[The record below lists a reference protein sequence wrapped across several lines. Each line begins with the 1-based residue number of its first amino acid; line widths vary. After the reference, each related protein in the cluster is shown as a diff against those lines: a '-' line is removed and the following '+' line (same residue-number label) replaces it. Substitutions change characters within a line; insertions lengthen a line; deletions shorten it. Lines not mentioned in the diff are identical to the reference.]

1 MLIKKSISGFDLKYS
16 LKKKFLLIVVFVLS
30 ALFFT
35 YIGIKLKSS
44 GSSYSIK
51 KFIIYDYNYKFAVIK
66 NIIKKPFIKI
76 DKIYL
81 DISFKNLN
89 KIDKN
94 RNIALKNRVILSE
107 YNQNIDAIV
116 KYQNQ
121 NIPVKIKLKG
131 GTTEQH
137 LENKDQISFKVK
149 TEKSNIFGLT
159 EFSLMHAQRRN
170 FLLEWY
176 ARKMYADQGLI
187 YKEYKFINLYING
200 ENKGLYVMDENFT
213 ESLSTK
219 NNRRE
224 GIYVRFGSDINFNV
238 NGIPPGSFDDNAD
251 LFSTIYGEGCCGQN
265 EALLSTNIDVLNQQ
279 INLNSK
285 GSVIKNFNIAKKLLE
300 NFRQEKADPEEIFNL
315 ELMAKAFA
323 LSDILGSW
331 HTMHWGNMRF
341 YFDPVSSKLEPIID
355 DNYNEKNSYPAKNRT
370 IRIDDSYNYSLLY
383 KRLFES
389 KVFLKEYIYY
399 QNKYSNPNFI
409 KKFNNKIRKEFS
421 KNLSYINKFYE
432 SYFFPA
438 HIIEENRDRVER
450 FLSPYQP
457 LYFSLWD
464 KNEKKIVLKI
474 GNTSKLP
481 LEIKKVEIVEE
492 DDKSNLIN
500 LNSNNDLMSKLY
512 LKPRFY
518 NKPINYNYLKFDL
531 VSDKRIKQI
540 LVQYKIVGLDEMI
553 SKTLDYPLLTKKSDE
568 ISFNNVNDTTSNF
581 EFLDFF
587 QNKILIKRGNFDID
601 QDLII
606 PRNKELIIAAGSNI
620 NLLKGSKIISHS
632 RIIAEGTPDD
642 PIRINSPDNLG
653 QCILVTN
660 TKEKSVLKYVY
671 FNNMSNCSSSN
682 IELSGSI
689 NFYKTDV
696 FMDNIYFSNNIKGDD
711 YLNIINSKLLLK
723 NLYFENSYADSLDID
738 YSVGKIHNITFNN
751 SGNDAIDLS
760 NSSIEIKNFEAE
772 KIGDKAISIGENT
785 YIRGE
790 FFKIDNSFLGLAIKD
805 QSEIDIKNL
814 IITNSGIPLASYIK
828 KKEYN
833 SSKINIHGFSEN
845 NNSKKSIFEQ
855 GSNVAL
861 NGKIIKNFKKNVLN
875 IIYPINN

>member
-1 MLIKKSISGFDLKYS
+1 MLITKSISKFDSKHF
-16 LKKKFLLIVVFVLS
+16 KKKTFLIIIIFVLS

-35 YIGIKLKSS
+35 YIGIKLKST
-44 GSSYSIK
+44 GSSYPIK
-51 KFIIYDYNYKFAVIK
+51 KFIIYDFNYKLAVIK

-81 DISFKNLN
+81 DISFKNLT
-89 KIDKN
+89 KIEKN
-94 RNIALKNRVILSE
+94 RNIALKNKVILKE

-131 GTTEQH
+131 GSTEQH
-137 LENKDQISFKVK
+137 LENKDQVSFKVK

-159 EFSLMHAQRRN
+159 DFSLMHAQRRN

-187 YKEYKFINLYING
+187 YKEYRFINLYING

-224 GIYVRFGSDINFNV
+224 GIYVRFGSDINFNI
-238 NGIPPGSFDDNAD
+238 NGTPPGSFDDNAD
-251 LFSTIYGEGCCGQN
+251 LFSTLNGEGCCGLT
-265 EALLSTNIDVLNQQ
+265 EELLSTNIDVLNKQ

-285 GSVIKNFNIAKKLLE
+285 DSVIKNFNIAKKLLE

-315 ELMAKAFA
+315 KLMAKAFA

-341 YFDPVSSKLEPIID
+341 YFDPISSKLEPVID
-355 DNYNEKNSYPAKNRT
+355 DNYNERTSYPVKNRT
-370 IRIDDSYNYSLLY
+370 IRINDSYNYSLLY

-399 QNKYSNPNFI
+399 QKKYSNPNFI

-421 KNLSYINKFYE
+421 ANLSYINKFYV

-438 HIIEENRDRVER
+438 HIIEQNRDRVER
-450 FLSPYQP
+450 FLNPYQP

-464 KNEKKIVLKI
+464 KNKKKIVLKI

-481 LEIKKVEIVEE
+481 IEIKKIEIVKE

-500 LNSNNDLMSKLY
+500 LNNSKDLKSKLY

-518 NKPINYNYLKFDL
+518 NKPINYDYLKFDF
-531 VSDKRIKQI
+531 VSDKQIKLI
-540 LVQYKIVGLDEMI
+540 LVQYKIAGLDEMI

-587 QNKILIKRGNFDID
+587 QNKILIKKGNFDID

-606 PRNKELIIAAGSNI
+606 PKNKELIIAAGSNI

-696 FMDNIYFSNNIKGDD
+696 LMENIYFTENIKGDD
-711 YLNIINSKLLLK
+711 YLNIINSKLFLK
-723 NLYFENSYADSLDID
+723 DLFFENSYADALDID
-738 YSVGKIHNITFNN
+738 YSSGKIHNIILKN
-751 SGNDAIDLS
+751 SGDDAIDLS
-760 NSSIEIKNFEAE
+760 NSSIEIKNLKAE
-772 KIGDKAISIGENT
+772 QIGDKGISVGENS
-785 YIRGE
+785 YLRGE
-790 FFKIDNSFLGLAIKD
+790 LFKIDNSFLGLAIKD
-805 QSEIDIKNL
+805 QSEVDIKNL
-814 IITNSGIPLASYIK
+814 TIVNSEIPLAAYIK
-828 KKEYN
+828 KEEYN
-833 SSKINIHGFSEN
+833 SSKINISKFSADN
-845 NNSKKSIFEQ
+845 NLKNSIFEKD
-855 GSNVAL
+855 SSVII
-861 NGKIIKNFKKNVLN
+861 NGKIIKNFEKNVFKTL
-875 IIYPINN
+875 YPIDN